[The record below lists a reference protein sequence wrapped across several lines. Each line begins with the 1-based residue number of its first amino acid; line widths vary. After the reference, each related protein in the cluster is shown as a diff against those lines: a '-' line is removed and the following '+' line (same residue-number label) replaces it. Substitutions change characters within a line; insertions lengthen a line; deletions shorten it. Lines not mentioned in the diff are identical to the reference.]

1 MPPGRW
7 AADGRAVALAQRL
20 HHPPHRRRCR
30 RRCTSH
36 LPACCFVRSTLIG
49 RSHGKHNDI
58 AMDMLADRAYVLFD
72 QKKHAE
78 MKLPHTWAAAAA
90 AVPMRPFV

>member
-1 MPPGRW
+1 
-7 AADGRAVALAQRL
+7 
-20 HHPPHRRRCR
+20 
-30 RRCTSH
+30 
-36 LPACCFVRSTLIG
+36 
-49 RSHGKHNDI
+49 
-58 AMDMLADRAYVLFD
+58 MDMLADRAYVLFD